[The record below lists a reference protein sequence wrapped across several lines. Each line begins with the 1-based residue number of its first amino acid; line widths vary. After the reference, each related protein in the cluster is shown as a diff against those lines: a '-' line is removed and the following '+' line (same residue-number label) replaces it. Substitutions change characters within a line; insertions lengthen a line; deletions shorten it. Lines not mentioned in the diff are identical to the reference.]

1 MEKVYKITDIIK
13 EPELQRISDIAI
25 DDGLEL
31 AHADGI
37 EFDITVNTCNGNTLS
52 IDNYKQRLFS
62 NSLNGEDLEII
73 NKYKSM

>member
-1 MEKVYKITDIIK
+1 MENTYKITDIVT
-13 EPELQRISDIAI
+13 ESELQNIADVAIS
-25 DDGLEL
+25 DGLEL

-62 NSLNGEDLEII
+62 NSLNDEDLEII